1 MPGAEV
7 TVQGRTLTTD
17 PATGSVSIPDLPDG
31 SYTVTVRKPGFEP
44 AEQRIEIKSG
54 APASFTIQ
62 LRLAAQQ
69 TTVEVESGRS
79 SLANSDPNYKA
90 LRAASPLAVYRVEN
104 LQVQRDLGTFT
115 FARGQFTFLAPVL
128 GKTVMA
134 VFTGEGTFHLKPLLP
149 VDAAY
154 LNSVSGAPEIDE
166 PFRSVVLCFTDETA
180 AEIKKSAT
188 QVDEP
193 SRSASAFQEFR
204 GRVRHRGDEP
214 RSMVEALLGGEDIPN
229 VDADLLAELYAP
241 RRHSF
246 SAYIHG
252 AKHSDLRFLVSDSG
266 AIPHL
271 PSPEEVAVINR
282 DPDGEHDGIWYLSHL
297 RAEWE
302 SGKASSSEN
311 RRWVLATHYKID
323 TAIANNDHLAG
334 VCTVDFR
341 VLVEGARVIK
351 FGLLPALRVRS
362 VKASGTDIP
371 FIQESRREDGS
382 FYAVLPA
389 AAKAGDDVQL
399 TIEYEGDK
407 VVRNSGGGT
416 FAVGARTSWYPSL
429 NTFTDRTPYDLT
441 FRIPKKY
448 SLVSV
453 GRLDKTSKEQ
463 NFEVSHW
470 VSETPLA
477 VAGFNYGDFKRLAKK
492 DEQTGYDIEVY
503 STENVPDS
511 LAAAARSMALTP
523 SALANSAMVDTMNS
537 VRVFEA
543 YFGKLP
549 YGRIAITEQPQ
560 MFFGQSWPS
569 LVYLPLTAF
578 LDSTQR
584 WELFGANAFK
594 LGEFV
599 DEVTPHEVSHQ
610 WWGHAVGWGTYHDQW
625 LSEGF
630 ADFSAALFLETT
642 GKREEF
648 LKYMERQRKRIV
660 EKNNFGLRANDAG
673 PLWLGIRL
681 DSFKNP
687 RAYNNIVYPKGAF
700 VVQMLRS
707 LMWDKDTQDKDFK
720 AMMQD
725 LVSTGFNKG
734 FTTENFRAI
743 ATKHMKPSMD
753 LGGDHTMNWFFNQ
766 WVYGTDLP
774 RYKFEYSLQPAEG
787 GRTAIVGH
795 ITQSGVSNSF
805 RMKVPV
811 YAEIDK
817 QTLRLGSV
825 AVTGNSTSP
834 DFKVIV
840 PKKPKLVAANLYADV
855 LSEETVN
862 LLK

>member
-1 MPGAEV
+1 
-7 TVQGRTLTTD
+7 
-17 PATGSVSIPDLPDG
+17 
-31 SYTVTVRKPGFEP
+31 
-44 AEQRIEIKSG
+44 
-54 APASFTIQ
+54 
-62 LRLAAQQ
+62 
-69 TTVEVESGRS
+69 
-79 SLANSDPNYKA
+79 
-90 LRAASPLAVYRVEN
+90 
-104 LQVQRDLGTFT
+104 
-115 FARGQFTFLAPVL
+115 
-128 GKTVMA
+128 
-134 VFTGEGTFHLKPLLP
+134 
-149 VDAAY
+149 
-154 LNSVSGAPEIDE
+154 
-166 PFRSVVLCFTDETA
+166 
-180 AEIKKSAT
+180 
-188 QVDEP
+188 
-193 SRSASAFQEFR
+193 
-204 GRVRHRGDEP
+204 
-214 RSMVEALLGGEDIPN
+214 
-229 VDADLLAELYAP
+229 
-241 RRHSF
+241 
-246 SAYIHG
+246 
-252 AKHSDLRFLVSDSG
+252 
-266 AIPHL
+266 
-271 PSPEEVAVINR
+271 
-282 DPDGEHDGIWYLSHL
+282 
-297 RAEWE
+297 
-302 SGKASSSEN
+302 
-311 RRWVLATHYKID
+311 
-323 TAIANNDHLAG
+323 
-334 VCTVDFR
+334 
-341 VLVEGARVIK
+341 
-351 FGLLPALRVRS
+351 
-362 VKASGTDIP
+362 
-371 FIQESRREDGS
+371 
-382 FYAVLPA
+382 
-389 AAKAGDDVQL
+389 
-399 TIEYEGDK
+399 
-407 VVRNSGGGT
+407 
-416 FAVGARTSWYPSL
+416 
-429 NTFTDRTPYDLT
+429 
-441 FRIPKKY
+441 
-448 SLVSV
+448 VSV